1 MSVDLRT
8 FIEEVT
14 ILAFL
19 QQVEKRKKGA
29 SASAIRNSSFS
40 CLVPCTFLPY
50 VYCVLGT
57 WYPIY
62 PRNKAN
68 VALPR

>member
-19 QQVEKRKKGA
+19 QQVDKRKKGA
-29 SASAIRNSSFS
+29 SAIRNSPF
-40 CLVPCTFLPY
+40 LCTVHDP
-50 VYCVLGT
+50 
-57 WYPIY
+57 
-62 PRNKAN
+62 
-68 VALPR
+68 